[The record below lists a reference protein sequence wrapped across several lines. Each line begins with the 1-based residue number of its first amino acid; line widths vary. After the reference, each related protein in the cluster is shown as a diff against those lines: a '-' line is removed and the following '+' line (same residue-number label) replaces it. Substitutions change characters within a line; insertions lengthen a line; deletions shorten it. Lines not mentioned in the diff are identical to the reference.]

1 VKRYGTARVINI
13 NHPRQT
19 TNVERTAGDEP
30 LAKNGSPAFDTPVRI
45 LVHSYRC
52 RLCDV
57 DGISSKALLDGLV
70 LANVIAN
77 DTTKEVQEV
86 RYLQTKV
93 KTKAEEQAVI
103 TVERV

>member
-1 VKRYGTARVINI
+1 MKKYGTARVINL
-13 NHPRQT
+13 NHPRQA
-19 TNVERTAGDEP
+19 TNLERTASDEP
-30 LAKNGSPAFDTPVRI
+30 LAKNGSPAFDSPVRI
-45 LVHSYRC
+45 LIHSYRC

-57 DGISSKALLDGLV
+57 DGISSKSLLDGLV

-77 DTTKEVQEV
+77 DTTNEVQEV

-103 TVERV
+103 TIERV